1 MLHSRANCF
10 GFEIKRP
17 STFSVF
23 EFGMGN
29 VPLGTEAGV
38 ESPQGGDDLADQSDC
53 RYAVAEDDLS
63 FLQVFVH
70 IVPCLLSQA
79 RHQLARQS
87 MITIGRSYAWY

>member
-29 VPLGTEAGV
+29 VPLGTEWGQSNASLGCQKLQA
-38 ESPQGGDDLADQSDC
+38 STMDADSFPC
-53 RYAVAEDDLS
+53 RTKCSKGLTSATNTSRMCEV
-63 FLQVFVH
+63 
-70 IVPCLLSQA
+70 
-79 RHQLARQS
+79 
-87 MITIGRSYAWY
+87 